1 MNSIEQTISG
11 LEKLITMIRFE
22 KEKILPHIIPGIML
36 FISLPAYVSVLYNIY
51 LGNNDFTGLWYT
63 RLATLY
69 VGYVLSSAYSAYR
82 IYKLLHRHLVDSG
95 ITSYYWLKKINDID
109 SIIKLY
115 KTGLFKRELSSP
127 ITVFLI
133 TLFSG
138 GLAYP
143 IFLFLAERTLRNH
156 AYGEESKFI
165 NKPITNTIGVEHGL
179 LFLAA
184 TILTIGLYLI
194 YWGYRIISIYN
205 KHLDIIHGN
214 HPDLPKIRYV
224 VVIGHEEDIPILSL
238 GLVFAGIVFYGLAGL
253 YGFPCYLPSTIGYG
267 ALLGYVA
274 LSYRR
279 TSFSK
284 QVLITYGFVYL
295 VFLATTAIGFIS
307 APTYADFYEKVGRQL
322 SEISSNDLSVLLS
335 TIYLNN
341 LAISIVSVS
350 PLIGATYLGLG
361 LGNSGLIYGIALSIS
376 ILHGDFSKLLLPIM
390 PHAIL
395 ELLAYSIF
403 VAISTRI
410 ICEETKK
417 TITWL
422 LLGISV
428 LLFAAI
434 IESFLIIAS
443 STS

>member
-1 MNSIEQTISG
+1 MNSIEQTTSG

-36 FISLPAYVSVLYNIY
+36 FISLPAYASVLYNIY
-51 LGNNDFTGLWYT
+51 LGNNDFTSLWYT

-69 VGYVLSSAYSAYR
+69 VGYILSSTYSAYK

-115 KTGLFKRELSSP
+115 KAGLFKRELSSP

-165 NKPITNTIGVEHGL
+165 NRPITNTIGVEQGL
-179 LFLAA
+179 LFFAA
-184 TILTIGLYLI
+184 VILTMGLYLI
-194 YWGYRIISIYN
+194 YWGYRVVNIYN
-205 KHLDIIHGN
+205 KHIDTIHAN
-214 HPDLPKIRYV
+214 HPDLPRIQYYV
-224 VVIGHEEDIPILSL
+224 VTGYEENIPILAL

-253 YGFPCYLPSTIGYG
+253 YGLPCYLPSIIGYG
-267 ALLGYVA
+267 ALLGYIA
-274 LSYRR
+274 LSYRQ
-279 TSFSK
+279 TSFTE
-284 QVLITYGFVYL
+284 QVLLTYGFIYL

-307 APTYADFYEKVGRQL
+307 APAYTDFYQKIEE
-322 SEISSNDLSVLLS
+322 EITNIRSHDFLTLILN
-335 TIYLNN
+335 IFFNN
-341 LAISIVSVS
+341 LGISIVAVS
-350 PLIGATYLGLG
+350 PLLGSIYLGLG
-361 LGNSGLIYGIALSIS
+361 LGNSGLMYGIILSLSIIRGNLS
-376 ILHGDFSKLLLPIM
+376 TLILPIM

-395 ELLAYSIF
+395 ELFAYSVF
-403 VAISTRI
+403 VVISTRI
-410 ICEETKK
+410 MREETRR
-417 TITWL
+417 ILIWL
-422 LLGISV
+422 LFGISV
-428 LLFAAI
+428 LLLAAV
-434 IESFLIIAS
+434 IESLSIILQP
-443 STS
+443 